1 MKHLVAGLCLF
12 VFAAP
17 AWAGLSSA
25 VIVLPTEAGR
35 RAPAVSIVQPAD
47 YLCAVVT
54 LRSTAK
60 DAERQSGG
68 MRESLQRVRSAVEKS
83 PRFQLHEGPVRFGE
97 GGGSFYSS
105 KASGGTLQTS
115 LRILAPLQNGAD
127 VFETMKQLRQFVG
140 AFSALPD
147 TELSVASI
155 SLAVIAPE
163 QFRERLLSLI
173 ADQTQTIQRSLN
185 ARVVTID
192 GLQNPVLVR
201 QVDDA
206 NVELYIDYQMSATME
221 MRP

>member
-1 MKHLVAGLCLF
+1 MKLLVAGLCLLAA
-12 VFAAP
+12 AAP
-17 AWAGLSSA
+17 ARAGLNSA
-25 VIVLPTEAGR
+25 IIVLPTETGK

-60 DAERQSGG
+60 DPERQSSG

-97 GGGSFYSS
+97 SGTSYYSS

-140 AFSALPD
+140 AFSALQD

-155 SLAVIAPE
+155 SLAVIEPE
-163 QFRERLLSLI
+163 QLRERLLTLI
-173 ADQTQTIQRSLN
+173 ADQSRTIQHSLG
-185 ARVVTID
+185 ARVVTVD
-192 GLQNPVLVR
+192 GMQNPVLVR

-221 MRP
+221 MR